1 MTLAT
6 LPYMRAM
13 YNGLRKKLFDNLEKK
28 WARQIQPRGG
38 EDGGNADNDGGQDQA
53 LADDGQGGIMNFE
66 LGVEL
71 EIIEEEEVP
80 AVPEQQH
87 DVVDQ
92 APIGIAG
99 IGDLAQEPAPG
110 ADQEGNRGDAL
121 DPNPLQQEN
130 HGQGPAGAP
139 NHDAPVAQNQNPGL
153 PAEQHRVVRL
163 VPLVSAVVHTMMGA
177 LAFPAVAAGMG
188 DLILLFLPYAWRVPP
203 HWRERRSR
211 GLLQSRSSSLQSQTC
226 VDERDGVP
234 SDIPDLVPPNCKIT
248 FAQILSRHGARHPT
262 SSKTKI
268 YGSTIQKLQDNVQ
281 QFSGKYSFLNNFTSS
296 LDADQLTVFGERQM
310 IHSGIAFYSRYKN
323 LAKQG
328 IPFIRASG
336 EARVVKSAQNFSQG
350 FHDAKSTA
358 QKADIDYPYPILE
371 IPEGDGYNNTC
382 VIVAPPETFEESQP
396 YHSIGSRAQQTFL
409 ETFLPAV
416 TDRLNADL
424 APANLSA
431 SDTVNIMDL
440 CPFTTAASPIGA
452 ISSFCDLFTDDEWHH
467 YDYYQTLG
475 KYYGYGPGN
484 PLGPSQGVGFANELV
499 ARMTERP
506 VDDHT
511 SVNHTLDYNAITFPL
526 NQALY
531 VDVSHDNDMTA
542 IFSAMGLYNG
552 TRALCNTSIE
562 TTWQTRGY
570 SAAWTVPFAGRAY
583 FEKMECRGEKEELV
597 RIIVND
603 RVLPL
608 ETCGGDALG
617 RCTLSKFVGSLS
629 FAAGGGKWD
638 MCFTGYDH
646 ANIRTY

>member
-38 EDGGNADNDGGQDQA
+38 EHGGNADNDGGQDQA

-71 EIIEEEEVP
+71 EIIDEEEVP

-92 APIGIAG
+92 APIGITG

-188 DLILLFLPYAWRVPP
+188 DLILLFLP
-203 HWRERRSR
+203 
-211 GLLQSRSSSLQSQTC
+211 SSSLQSQTC
-226 VDERDGVP
+226 VDERDGGNQCQPQRSHFWGQYALFFSVP

-296 LDADQLTVFGERQM
+296 LHADQLTVFGERQM
-310 IHSGIAFYSRYKN
+310 IHSGVAFYSRYKN

-336 EARVVKSAQNFSQG
+336 EARVVQSAQNFSQG
-350 FHDAKSTA
+350 FHDAN
-358 QKADIDYPYPILE
+358 LNH
-371 IPEGDGYNNTC
+371 GLC
-382 VIVAPPETFEESQP
+382 RTFEESQP

-552 TRALCNTSIE
+552 TRALCNTSVE

-638 MCFTGYDH
+638 MCFTG
-646 ANIRTY
+646 